1 MNTIINI
8 ARLHIT
14 LQLQNRS
21 TYLQSFIV
29 PIAMMFILGIA
40 ISGQSPVLHLDI
52 VDEDQTERSAEF
64 IQAIRDAEGDTLV
77 EVCLYGSEK
86 NAESCDLEDDAAYE
100 KVGEDRIKEGSTTAI
115 LMIPVGF
122 GAALEAGESVALI
135 YQSND
140 QFNAP
145 TITRTAVETAIS
157 EVGGSALI
165 ARIGVETAEEFFGGS
180 STSDLPELQTEAR
193 AGLQNPPAQLV
204 TKSTGKNPNQVFGA
218 SQSVPG
224 IGTMFVLF
232 SLTGLAINLVLE
244 REQGTLQRLFTL
256 PAPKSY
262 IVIGKVLG
270 AFFFGVIQFTVF
282 VVVGILMKVDWGS
295 NYLAIALVVLAYC
308 FAGTA
313 LGFAMA
319 TLVRTSNQAGGIS
332 TLIVLTLAPLGGA
345 WWPLEIVPESMQ
357 TVGHLSPIAWA
368 MDGFGDI
375 IYDGGGVMDVLP
387 EVGVLL
393 LMAGVLLVFSV
404 WRFRYE

>member
-29 PIAMMFILGIA
+29 PIVMMFILGIA
-40 ISGQSPVLHLDI
+40 ISDQSPVLHLDV
-52 VDEDQTERSAEF
+52 VDEDQTEHSVEF
-64 IQAIRDAEGDTLV
+64 IQAIRDTKGDTLV
-77 EVCLYGSEK
+77 EVCLYGSDK
-86 NAESCDLEDDAAYE
+86 NAESCDLEADAAYE

-122 GAALEAGESVALI
+122 GAALEAGESIELI
-135 YQSND
+135 YQSSD

-165 ARIGVETAEEFFGGS
+165 ARIGVETAEEFLGGS
-180 STSDLPELQTEAR
+180 SASDLSELQTEAR

-232 SLTGLAINLVLE
+232 SLTGLAISLVLE

-256 PAPKSY
+256 PAPKSH

-357 TVGHLSPIAWA
+357 TVGHISPIAWA

-375 IYDGGGVMDVLP
+375 IYDSGGVMDVLP